1 MVSWYHHQHYDN
13 CFSLLHSSQPS
24 LKPSLGVPHINEDR
38 TVQKEVSVCWTSVEV
53 MTTPMAP
60 WQSDLAPASWEIWSQ
75 HWEWEVERVAVPNS
89 WMWYITTLSATAP
102 GLSIVGNRSL
112 LCHYGRHTF
121 CPLESLFIG
130 EMYQPILLVFFSMAE
145 MAYLSVRWERIDG
158 ECKNCRSRW
167 HSLLVSKD
175 QRLLVLKV

>member
-1 MVSWYHHQHYDN
+1 MLNFCKGDDNTHGAMAVRPGAGQLRDMVTT
-13 CFSLLHSSQPS
+13 
-24 LKPSLGVPHINEDR
+24 LGVGSRESSCTQLLNVVHI
-38 TVQKEVSVCWTSVEV
+38 S
-53 MTTPMAP
+53 
-60 WQSDLAPASWEIWSQ
+60 
-75 HWEWEVERVAVPNS
+75 
-89 WMWYITTLSATAP
+89 TLSATAP

-158 ECKNCRSRW
+158 ECKNCRSR
-167 HSLLVSKD
+167 
-175 QRLLVLKV
+175 

>member
-53 MTTPMAP
+53 MTTPMAVRP
-60 WQSDLAPASWEIWSQ
+60 GAGQLRDMVTTLGVGSRESSCTQLLNVVHIS
-75 HWEWEVERVAVPNS
+75 
-89 WMWYITTLSATAP
+89 TLSATAP